1 MCVSNV
7 GNYIWLHAT
16 DGGHYS
22 NWDFD
27 SETII
32 KYLAAVAATKINLIE
47 IRC

>member
-1 MCVSNV
+1 MSVNIFDYSSK
-7 GNYIWLHAT
+7 
-16 DGGHYS
+16 DGGHYR